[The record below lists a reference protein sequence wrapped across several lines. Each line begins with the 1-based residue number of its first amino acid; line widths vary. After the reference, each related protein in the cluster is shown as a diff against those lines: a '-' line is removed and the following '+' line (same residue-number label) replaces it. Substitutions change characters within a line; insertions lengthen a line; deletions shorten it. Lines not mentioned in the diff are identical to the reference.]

1 MTRWLIPA
9 GLMALLLALLS
20 LWGTSR
26 IEARFPPVGQ
36 FVDVDGQ
43 RLHVLDQGEGAA
55 LILVH
60 GASSNLND
68 FTASILP
75 ELAKTHRVLAF
86 DRPGYGYSERGDEA
100 WPDPQ
105 QLADLLLTAAE
116 QLGAVQPVIL
126 GHSWAGSVVMSALV
140 HYPQRLRG
148 GVLLSGVAGHWA
160 SSVDWTYDLGALP
173 VIGQLFARTLVYPV
187 GQWLL
192 PSAVAGVLAPN
203 PVPNRYAERIAAP
216 LALRPSSFLH
226 NVQDMR
232 RLSEY
237 MQTLSPR
244 FLDIDLPLMAI
255 HGEAD
260 ELVPYW
266 NHGRRL
272 EPVIRSLRVELL
284 PGVGHAP
291 HHAVPDA
298 VVSAVREF
306 MADLP

>member
-1 MTRWLIPA
+1 MKWMVLV
-9 GLMALLLALLS
+9 LLV
-20 LWGTSR
+20 LWGLAALSAWGR
-26 IEARFPPVGQ
+26 WQIEREFPPVGKMIE
-36 FVDVDGQ
+36 VNGQ

-68 FTASILP
+68 FAASILP
-75 ELAKTHRVLAF
+75 ELARTHRVLAF
-86 DRPGYGYSERGDEA
+86 DRPGYGYSERGNEA

-116 QLGAVQPVIL
+116 QLGVEQPVML

-140 HYPQRLRG
+140 HYPERLRA

-160 SSVDWTYDLGALP
+160 GSVDWTYDLGALP
-173 VIGQLFARTLVYPV
+173 LIGPLFAHTLVYPA
-187 GQWLL
+187 GTRLL
-192 PSAVAGVLAPN
+192 PSAVATVLAPN
-203 PVPNRYAERIAAP
+203 LVPEGYVERIAAP
-216 LALRPSSFLH
+216 LALRANSFLH

-244 FLDIDLPLMAI
+244 YREIQVPLLLI

-266 NHGRRL
+266 NHGQRL
-272 EPVIRSLRVELL
+272 EPVITSLQVAML

-291 HHAVPDA
+291 HHAAPDA
-298 VVSAVREF
+298 VIQALRGFLAE
-306 MADLP
+306 LP

>member
-1 MTRWLIPA
+1 MMRGTLSV
-9 GLMALLLALLS
+9 GLLGLLLALIS
-20 LWGTSR
+20 QWGVWI
-26 IEARFPPVGQ
+26 IESRFPPVGQ

-43 RLHVLDQGEGAA
+43 RLHVIDQGEGPA

-68 FTASILP
+68 FSASILP
-75 ELAKTHRVLAF
+75 ELARTHRVLAF
-86 DRPGYGYSERGDEA
+86 DRPGYGYSERLDST

-105 QLADLLLTAAE
+105 RLADLLLTAAE
-116 QLGAVQPVIL
+116 KMGAERPVIL
-126 GHSWAGSVVMSALV
+126 GHSWAGSVVMSGLV

-160 SSVDWTYDLGALP
+160 GSVDWTYDLGALP
-173 VIGQLFARTLVYPV
+173 VIGPLFAHTLVYPV
-187 GQWLL
+187 GVWLL
-192 PSAVAGVLAPN
+192 PSSVATVLAPN
-203 PVPNRYAERIAAP
+203 PVPDRYSERIAAP
-216 LALRPSSFLH
+216 LALRAGSFLH

-244 FLDIDLPLMAI
+244 YRDIELPLLAI

-272 EPVIRSLRVELL
+272 EPVVRSLQVKLL

-291 HHAVPDA
+291 HHAAPGA
-298 VVSAVREF
+298 VVSALRDF
-306 MADLP
+306 MAELE